1 MPIPG
6 NGLGTELA
14 AELTT
19 LAICWQIIRN
29 DGVAL
34 GFTTH
39 DRPLLIGGMRYESA
53 PGMAPSAIVSTDN
66 LEIDTMEVAGA
77 LSVGS
82 ITKADLG
89 AGRFDGASVGLFMV
103 DWQNPNAGKQFL
115 ASGTLGTIQAGN
127 GPDAG
132 FSATLLG
139 PTTALSAIQIETFS
153 PECRAELGDWR
164 CRVSMRNRTTRLV
177 VFSADG
183 EHIGVDPADAVVAS
197 DYLAGELRVLDGP
210 FAGIERKIIAVADAI
225 LSLDEPL
232 AIAAGTQVQLREGCD
247 KRFSTCVDRFGNALN
262 FRGEPHVP
270 GGDLLTRFGGL

>member
-1 MPIPG
+1 MPISET
-6 NGLGTELA
+6 GLGSALA

-19 LAICWQIIRN
+19 LAMCWQIIRK

-39 DRPLLIGGMRYESA
+39 DRPLVVDGMRYESA

-77 LSVGS
+77 LSAGS
-82 ITKADLG
+82 ITQADLG
-89 AGRFDGASVGLFMV
+89 AGRFDGASVSLFMV
-103 DWQNPNAGKQFL
+103 DWQDVNTGRQLL
-115 ASGTLGTIQAGN
+115 ASGTLGSIQAGN
-127 GPDAG
+127 GPDLG

-139 PTTALSAIQIETFS
+139 PTAALRAVQIETFS
-153 PECRAELGDWR
+153 AECRAELGDWR
-164 CRVSMRNRTTRLV
+164 CRVSMRNRTRRLT

-183 EHIGVDPADAVVAS
+183 EHIGFDPSDAIAVS
-197 DYLAGELRVLDGP
+197 DYLAGELRVVDGP
-210 FAGIERKIIAVADAI
+210 LAGIDRRIIAVADAT

-232 AIAAGTQVQLREGCD
+232 ALSPGTRVQLREGCD